1 MSYVR
6 PNAVNNTLRLRET
19 LPFVTNCAS
28 VRWSII
34 VSYLVDECR
43 DFIGEEGEGGG
54 ETYYSYSRQTTKINS
69 HSASFFR
76 L

>member
-1 MSYVR
+1 MVEKCGGVS
-6 PNAVNNTLRLRET
+6 
-19 LPFVTNCAS
+19 
-28 VRWSII
+28 I

-54 ETYYSYSRQTTKINS
+54 EMYYSYSRQTTKINL